1 MENIPNKIYLQI
13 GDADVTI
20 DQDTNDFNDLFRGAI
35 TWADERIN
43 ANDIE
48 YERRQNADLKNAALP
63 IFSVSGSAT
72 DFEKDLYKLINA
84 HCKKGLKKPDLV
96 HKMQYVTKSCE
107 LS

>member
-20 DQDTNDFNDLFRGAI
+20 NKDTNDFNDLFRCGI

-43 ANDIE
+43 DNDIE
-48 YERRQNADLKNAALP
+48 YERRQDADLKNAALP
-63 IFSVSGSAT
+63 IFSVSGSASDFYT
-72 DFEKDLYKLINA
+72 DLMKLINA
-84 HCKKGLKKPDLV
+84 YCKKGLKKPDLV
-96 HKMQYVTKSCE
+96 HKMEYATEICK